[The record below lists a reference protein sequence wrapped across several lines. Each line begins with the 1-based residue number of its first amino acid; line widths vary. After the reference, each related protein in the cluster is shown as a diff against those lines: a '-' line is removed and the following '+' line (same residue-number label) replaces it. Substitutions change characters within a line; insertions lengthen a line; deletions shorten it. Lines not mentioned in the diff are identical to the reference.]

1 MATVLFSLDERV
13 EKIRHFNRMYA
24 HKIGIVSEKIFDS
37 TMSLTELRVLH
48 ELSLHKQTTATE
60 LSRILDLD
68 GGYLSRILN
77 KFEKDE
83 LISKETSL
91 KDARQRQLSLTRKG
105 HKAWDIASAKAAE
118 NVKQMIVHLDDT
130 QQGHLI
136 AAMTTI
142 ATLLQFE

>member
-91 KDARQRQLSLTRKG
+91 KDARQRKLSLTKRG
-105 HKAWDIASAKAAE
+105 HKAWDIASAKAAQ
-118 NVKQMIVHLDDT
+118 NVKDMVGNLDEA
-130 QQGHLI
+130 QQSHLI
-136 AAMTTI
+136 AAMATI
-142 ATLLQFE
+142 ATLLGFE